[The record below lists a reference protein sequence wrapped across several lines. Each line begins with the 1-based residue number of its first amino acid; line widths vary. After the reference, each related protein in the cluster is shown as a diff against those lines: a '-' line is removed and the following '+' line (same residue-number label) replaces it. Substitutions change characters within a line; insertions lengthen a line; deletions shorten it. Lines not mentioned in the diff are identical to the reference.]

1 MSKERRL
8 SRIFAKDGKSVTLA
22 LDGYYFSSKT
32 NGIDNTINQL
42 PALVESGLDCALV
55 TYGMLKNFREVFNC
69 VPVVLR
75 VDSTVNIF
83 DNTVP
88 DTTPVFSIEDA
99 LKVAAEGVVCMTFPG
114 AFNEEKTHIMA
125 MQLAQAADRWNVPL
139 IVESMPSGYPV
150 TSDDSNNP
158 AVIAASA
165 RIAVELGADVIK
177 TRFTGT
183 EDDRLIVEAAGVPVL
198 ALGGPKT
205 GIDGYF
211 KFVQHCMQVGAK
223 GVAVG
228 RNITQ
233 DPQPA
238 KVVAGLNAIIH
249 ENATAED
256 AYSLYMAK

>member
-99 LKVAAEGVVCMTFPG
+99 LP
-114 AFNEEKTHIMA
+114 
-125 MQLAQAADRWNVPL
+125 R
-139 IVESMPSGYPV
+139 
-150 TSDDSNNP
+150 
-158 AVIAASA
+158 
-165 RIAVELGADVIK
+165 R
-177 TRFTGT
+177 
-183 EDDRLIVEAAGVPVL
+183 
-198 ALGGPKT
+198 
-205 GIDGYF
+205 
-211 KFVQHCMQVGAK
+211 VQ
-223 GVAVG
+223 
-228 RNITQ
+228 
-233 DPQPA
+233 
-238 KVVAGLNAIIH
+238 
-249 ENATAED
+249 
-256 AYSLYMAK
+256 

>member
-99 LKVAAEGVVCMTFPG
+99 L
-114 AFNEEKTHIMA
+114 
-125 MQLAQAADRWNVPL
+125 
-139 IVESMPSGYPV
+139 IVESLPYGYPV